1 MDYSNSVH
9 LNKQGSAVRQLKI
22 PGLTRIG
29 KLGGRDA
36 DGFHHVMIK
45 PEYRS
50 VFSEL
55 EEVYLIFNSDRV
67 FYVTISER
75 KQSDKKNWVKF
86 LEDGVAEEQPKH
98 KDVILAIA
106 DEEHDTEAEE
116 LNELLGFKVLFADEV
131 IGEVQDY
138 FFNGAHDVLQI
149 SDASKTEI
157 LIPYVD
163 YYIEAVLRDLQ
174 SIILQHSEAL
184 IAFYRNQTKGDK
196 N

>member
-1 MDYSNSVH
+1 M
-9 LNKQGSAVRQLKI
+9 KI

-45 PEYRS
+45 PDYRS
-50 VFSEL
+50 VFSGL
-55 EEVYLIFNSDRV
+55 EDVYLIFNSDRV

-106 DEEHDTEAEE
+106 DEENETEAEE
-116 LNELLGFKVLFADEV
+116 LDELLGFKVLFAEEV
-131 IGEVQDY
+131 LGEIKDY
-138 FFNGAHDVLQI
+138 FFNGAQQVLQI

-163 YYIEAVLRDLQ
+163 YYIQAVLTDLQ
-174 SIILQHSEAL
+174 SIILQNAEDL
-184 IAFYRNQTKGDK
+184 IAFYQNQTKGDK
-196 N
+196 T